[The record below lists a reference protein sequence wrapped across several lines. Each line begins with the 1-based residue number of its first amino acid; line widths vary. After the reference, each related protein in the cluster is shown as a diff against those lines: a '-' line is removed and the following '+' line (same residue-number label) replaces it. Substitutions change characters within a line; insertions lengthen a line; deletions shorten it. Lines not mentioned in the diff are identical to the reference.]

1 MYSESLTH
9 DVVLFCKAVCS
20 NQLAR
25 FAPGLYV
32 RLTGETGRGDEA
44 GDDDAVAGYFVRCFD
59 DYFDALGVEAGARGD
74 FLAGKSVLEY
84 GPGDLLGVA
93 LLFYAHGAA
102 RVQCVD
108 RFPLTRSSPRNLRI
122 YRLLLDRLPAA
133 ARARAERAFV
143 VPGDPASGFDPAAIA
158 YTVTPDGL
166 AGQPRA
172 FDLVISRAVLEHV
185 NDLPRTIAD
194 IAAALAPGGVS
205 VHEVDLR
212 SHGLDRYRVYDFL
225 TWPDALYRVMYGR
238 KGFPNRWRVDK
249 YRELFARCGLRVRAL
264 RPTGTLTEEEIAP
277 IATRLP
283 APLRGVSRQELA
295 WLGFWAVLEPARAAP
310 AP

>member
-1 MYSESLTH
+1 MYSESITH
-9 DVVLFCKAVCS
+9 DVLLFCKAVCS

-44 GDDDAVAGYFVRCFD
+44 GDDAAVADYFLRCFD
-59 DYFDALGVEAGARGD
+59 DYFDALGIERDARGD
-74 FLAGKSVLEY
+74 FLAGKAVLEY
-84 GPGDLLGVA
+84 GPGDVLGVA
-93 LLFYAHGAA
+93 LLLYAHGAA

-108 RFPLTRSSPRNLRI
+108 RFPLSRVTPRNLSI
-122 YRLLLDRLPAA
+122 YRLLLERLAPA
-133 ARARAERAFV
+133 ARARADRAFAV
-143 VPGDPASGFDPAAIA
+143 HGDPASGFDPAAIA
-158 YTVTPDGL
+158 YKVTPDGL

-172 FDLVISRAVLEHV
+172 YDLVISRAVLEHV
-185 NDLPRTIAD
+185 NDLPRTVAD
-194 IAAALAPGGVS
+194 IAASLAPGGIS

-249 YRELFARCGLRVRAL
+249 YRELFSRSGLRVRAL
-264 RPTGTLTEEEIAP
+264 RPTGTLSQDEIAP
-277 IATRLP
+277 IVRKLP
-283 APLRGVSRQELA
+283 ARLRGVSPQELA
-295 WLGFWAVLEPARAAP
+295 WLGFWAVLEPGGAGMAT
-310 AP
+310 

>member
-1 MYSESLTH
+1 MYSESITH

-44 GDDDAVAGYFVRCFD
+44 GDDAAVADYFVRCFD
-59 DYFDALGVEAGARGD
+59 DYFEALGVDAAARHG
-74 FLAGKSVLEY
+74 FLAGKAVLEY
-84 GPGDLLGVA
+84 GPGDVLGVA

-108 RFPLTRSSPRNLRI
+108 RFPLTRLTPRNLRI
-122 YRLLLDRLPAA
+122 YRLLLERLPDAVG
-133 ARARAERAFV
+133 ARAAHAFKV
-143 VPGDPASGFDPAAIA
+143 HGDPSSGFDPSAIA
-158 YTVTPDGL
+158 YTVTEDGL
-166 AGQPRA
+166 ANQPGA
-172 FDLVISRAVLEHV
+172 YDLVISRAVLEHV
-185 NDLPRTIAD
+185 NDLPRTVAD
-194 IAAALAPGGVS
+194 IAASLAPGGVS

-249 YRELFARCGLRVRAL
+249 YRELFARSGLAVRAL
-264 RPTGTLTEEEIAP
+264 RPTGTLTQEEIAP
-277 IATRLP
+277 IARKLP
-283 APLRGVSRQELA
+283 ARLRGISPQELA
-295 WLGFWAVLEPARAAP
+295 WLGFWAVLEPAGARATR
-310 AP
+310 